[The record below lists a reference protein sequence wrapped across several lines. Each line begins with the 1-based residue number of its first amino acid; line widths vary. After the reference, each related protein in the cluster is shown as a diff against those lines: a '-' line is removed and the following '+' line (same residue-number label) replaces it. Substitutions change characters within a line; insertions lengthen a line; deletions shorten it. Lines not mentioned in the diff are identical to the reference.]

1 MFGKKT
7 ANGYSEE
14 KDLQLLMQAM
24 DGVIGGNYEDID
36 TSAFQSRHTQ
46 ISHHI
51 CGKSLQAKMPSL
63 FVRSTVIICQEMQS
77 LT

>member
-36 TSAFQSRHTQ
+36 TMCNMCY
-46 ISHHI
+46 HI
-51 CGKSLQAKMPSL
+51 LHKYSNN
-63 FVRSTVIICQEMQS
+63 VYR
-77 LT
+77 

>member
-36 TSAFQSRHTQ
+36 TGAFQNPAY
-46 ISHHI
+46 
-51 CGKSLQAKMPSL
+51 GEKFNEL
-63 FVRSTVIICQEMQS
+63 FM
-77 LT
+77 L